1 MIINNGINEETILH
15 VWNWSFKTIKENIKE
30 IVNAGYTWIQV
41 SPVQGTKDK
50 SLVVKDWW
58 MLYQP
63 INFKIGNFQLGSREE
78 FIGMC
83 AEAHRYG
90 LKVMVD
96 VILNHMA
103 NRGGGNDSNFP
114 HETVESFI
122 RDDINFWHERKKVED
137 WDDRWQVTHWCIGLP
152 DLNTSNHMLQDIIID
167 FLNDVIE
174 CGADGLRFDA
184 AKHIELPEDPG
195 GSDFWPRVIG
205 ALKNK
210 ERLLLYGE
218 VLQCGAS
225 NYEKYI
231 KYMRLSAEGYSYA
244 IRKTVGYKSE
254 KNINNAKEY
263 QVPYG
268 VNGSNLVT
276 WIESHD
282 DYASDIE
289 KSFELSQ
296 WQIKMGWAIIASRS
310 ESIPLFFNRPK
321 GKIWL
326 EGTMGEA
333 GNDFWK
339 SSEIVAINKFRLK
352 MKGEKE
358 NIITLGNN
366 LMIVERGNKGVIMI
380 NIGRHYDINIYTNL
394 KDGIYKDKISDKLF
408 YVRDGRLNGTVEEGR
423 ISIIYH
429 ELEEDFIE
437 KDIYYLRDNKVF
449 FTNPLRWDKA
459 RVYIYKEGNYKSTE
473 LSPWPGREMYREGEN
488 LYSYPI
494 EDYWIS
500 GRVIFTNGNT
510 QIPEFAKEGLP
521 ILKNK

>member
-30 IVNAGYTWIQV
+30 IVNAGYTWIQI

-231 KYMRLSAEGYSYA
+231 KY
-244 IRKTVGYKSE
+244 T
-254 KNINNAKEY
+254 
-263 QVPYG
+263 
-268 VNGSNLVT
+268 
-276 WIESHD
+276 
-282 DYASDIE
+282 
-289 KSFELSQ
+289 
-296 WQIKMGWAIIASRS
+296 
-310 ESIPLFFNRPK
+310 NRPPEYDR
-321 GKIWL
+321 W
-326 EGTMGEA
+326 
-333 GNDFWK
+333 
-339 SSEIVAINKFRLK
+339 SY
-352 MKGEKE
+352 
-358 NIITLGNN
+358 
-366 LMIVERGNKGVIMI
+366 RGFSM
-380 NIGRHYDINIYTNL
+380 
-394 KDGIYKDKISDKLF
+394 
-408 YVRDGRLNGTVEEGR
+408 
-423 ISIIYH
+423 
-429 ELEEDFIE
+429 
-437 KDIYYLRDNKVF
+437 
-449 FTNPLRWDKA
+449 
-459 RVYIYKEGNYKSTE
+459 
-473 LSPWPGREMYREGEN
+473 
-488 LYSYPI
+488 
-494 EDYWIS
+494 
-500 GRVIFTNGNT
+500 
-510 QIPEFAKEGLP
+510 
-521 ILKNK
+521 

>member
-1 MIINNGINEETILH
+1 MIIDNGINEETILH

-30 IVNAGYTWIQV
+30 IVNAGYTWIQI

-50 SLVVKDWW
+50 SLIVKDWW

-63 INFKIGNFQLGSREE
+63 INFKIGNFQIGSRAE
-78 FIGMC
+78 FIEMC

-103 NRGGGNDSNFP
+103 NRGGGSDSNFP

-122 RDDINFWHERKKVED
+122 RDDINFWHERKKVEN
-137 WDDRWQVTHWCIGLP
+137 WNDRWQVTHWCIGLP
-152 DLNTSNHMLQDIIID
+152 DLNTSNHMLQDMIID

-195 GSDFWPRVIG
+195 GSDFWPRVIQS
-205 ALKNK
+205 LKNK
-210 ERLLLYGE
+210 EKLFLYGE

-225 NYEKYI
+225 NYEKYT

-244 IRKTVGYKSE
+244 IRRSVGYKAE

-263 QVPYG
+263 KVPYG

-276 WIESHD
+276 WVESHD

-289 KSFELSQ
+289 KSFALSE
-296 WQIKMGWAIIASRS
+296 WQIKMGWAIIAARS

-321 GKIWL
+321 GKMWL

-366 LMIVERGNKGVIMI
+366 LMIIERGNKGVIMI
-380 NIGRHYDINIYTNL
+380 NIGQRYHINIYTSL
-394 KDGIYKDKISDKLF
+394 KDGMYKDKISEKVF
-408 YVRDGRLNGTVEEGR
+408 YVRDGQLNGTVEEGK

-429 ELEEDFIE
+429 EVEEDFIAE
-437 KDIYYLRDNKVF
+437 DIYYLRDNKVF
-449 FTNPLRWDKA
+449 FTNPLRWNKP
-459 RVYIYKEGNYKSTE
+459 RVYIYKEVNHKAIE
-473 LSPWPGREMYREGEN
+473 LSQWPGREMYREGEN
-488 LYSYPI
+488 IYSYPI
-494 EDYWIS
+494 EDYWSS
-500 GRVIFTNGNT
+500 GRVIFTNGIS
-510 QIPEFAKEGLP
+510 QIPEFAKEGLL